1 MKSESDKYSK
11 YWEEKGSLKFFSTP
25 VQIAE
30 LKKYVSNGAKILD
43 VGCGYG
49 RVMSELLDAGFTDVK
64 GVEPSVALRS
74 RATSEDRS
82 LDVHPM
88 NLGIIPFED
97 SSIDAAL
104 LVAVLTCIPED
115 KDQNSVLSEIH
126 RVLKPGGLI
135 YINDFLLNTDERNVE
150 RYDYF
155 QEKHGTYGVF
165 ELEGGGILRHFSDE
179 RTKELLSTFTDVKY
193 KKVVYTTMNG
203 NRANGFYYIGKK

>member
-1 MKSESDKYSK
+1 MKSESDQYAK
-11 YWEEKGSLKFFSTP
+11 YWEEKGSLKNFSTP
-25 VQIAE
+25 VQMDE
-30 LKKYVSNGAKILD
+30 LKKHVSAGAKLLD

-49 RVMSELLDAGFTDVK
+49 RVMTELLDAGFTDVK
-64 GVEPSVALRS
+64 GVEPSAALR
-74 RATSEDRS
+74 RRVADEGRP
-82 LDVHPM
+82 LDVLPM

-115 KDQNSVLSEIH
+115 KDQNSVMSEIY
-126 RVLKPGGLI
+126 RVLKPGGII
-135 YINDFLLNTDERNVE
+135 YINDFLLNTDDRNVE
-150 RYDYF
+150 RYDHF
-155 QEKHGTYGVF
+155 QKKHGTYGVF

-179 RTKELLSTFTDVKY
+179 RTKELLSIFTAVEF

>member
-1 MKSESDKYSK
+1 MESDSGQNEK
-11 YWEEKGSLKFFSTP
+11 YWEEKGSLKTFSTP

-30 LKKYVSNGAKILD
+30 LKKHVSNDAKLLD

-49 RVMSELLDAGFTDVK
+49 RVMTELLNAGFTDVK
-64 GVEPSVALRS
+64 GVEPSAALR
-74 RATSEDRS
+74 RRVIDEGRS
-82 LDVHPM
+82 LAVNPM
-88 NLGIIPFED
+88 DLGVIPFED

-115 KDQNSVLSEIH
+115 KDLNSVMSEIY
-126 RVLKPGGLI
+126 RVLKPGGVI
-135 YINDFLLNTDERNVE
+135 YINDFLLNTDERNIE
-150 RYDYF
+150 RYDHF
-155 QEKHGTYGVF
+155 QKKYGVYGIF

-179 RTKELLSTFTDVKY
+179 YTKEMLSMFTELEF